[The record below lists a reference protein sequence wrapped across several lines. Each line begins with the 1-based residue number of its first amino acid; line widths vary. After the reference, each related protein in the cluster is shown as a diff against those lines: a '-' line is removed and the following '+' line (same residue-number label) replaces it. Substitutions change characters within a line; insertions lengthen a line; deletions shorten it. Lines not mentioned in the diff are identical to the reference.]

1 MKRFFRVFLIAVLS
15 LTLAVSSMLP
25 AFASEAGTTAKTEEG
40 VTNTGT
46 GDVDSD
52 GALSAADARALAKEA
67 QSGEISAEQ
76 GDYNMDGKVDLADA
90 KILLRAA
97 AGTEPTA
104 SLDLSDPL
112 SKNGLGVNDR
122 ILFANGSSFSA
133 AEYSYYYSA
142 LYMSYAQQAY
152 YYDYYYG
159 EGYGAML
166 TGFDYR
172 VSPEEQY
179 LSAADGSQISY
190 AEYFRELTVATMEQ
204 YSYYADQAK
213 AMGLTLTEDD
223 LALVKENLA
232 SIDEAAASYGVS
244 TDEFLL
250 QQYGEGINSYVL
262 SEVIKDQLFAQKYQ
276 DKISEDLAQ
285 KITDE
290 EIEAVYNE
298 DPEEYNR
305 VTLRAMRFS
314 ISQNE
319 DGSSDAEQQQAAAA
333 DFMSKVTDE
342 ASFVKIAA
350 ETDPENFSED
360 INSLVEDADYNT
372 ISQNIG
378 EDAADWA
385 FSSDRKTGDMQI
397 FSTGMYVYVLFVCE
411 PAARNEEHLPSVR
424 HILVTFDDSEEVTS
438 EEGVTNL
445 SGERVLSKAEAYKLC
460 EDYLKEFKRGDRT
473 EESFA
478 ALAEKYSEDTASL
491 SSGGQGGEGG
501 LYTQIP
507 RGQYVKPFEDW
518 AYDESRQVGDTGIVE
533 TEYGYHIMYFC
544 GREDEPEWKAT
555 IRAELA
561 SEETEEYLSDLDE
574 KYAGMAV
581 YSSED
586 TDAAYDF
593 AMQSISGYFA

>member
-25 AFASEAGTTAKTEEG
+25 AFASESGTTAKTEEG

-67 QSGEISAEQ
+67 QSGKISAEQ

-204 YSYYADQAK
+204 YSYYAGQAK

-360 INSLVEDADYNT
+360 INSLEEDADYNT

-445 SGERVLSKAEAYKLC
+445 SGERVLSKAETYKLC

-574 KYAGMAV
+574 KYAGTAV